1 MEKMNFEKSIG
12 RLEEITDLM
21 EKGEL
26 PLDEM
31 IKLYSE
37 GTKLA
42 SKCSKALETART
54 AVKKLNDEDGE
65 NDD

>member
-1 MEKMNFEKSIG
+1 MEKLNYEKAVA
-12 RLEEITDLM
+12 RLEEITAVL

-31 IKLYSE
+31 VKLYSE

-42 SKCSKALETART
+42 AKCSKALETAQT
-54 AVKKLNDEDGE
+54 AVMKLGEENDE
-65 NDD
+65 